1 MERARQAIARRQSM
15 SHVLLLDSNVWSHL
29 ILGDAEKQEKVKAQ
43 LRCSLRRC
51 SRQNFAA
58 PI

>member
-1 MERARQAIARRQSM
+1 M